1 MISFILNNV
10 ITPNS
15 SASIQPHMSVT
26 SMSRHTTRAHG
37 TALT

>member
-15 SASIQPHMSVT
+15 SLARSIAYKRT
-26 SMSRHTTRAHG
+26 SMSYYTCS